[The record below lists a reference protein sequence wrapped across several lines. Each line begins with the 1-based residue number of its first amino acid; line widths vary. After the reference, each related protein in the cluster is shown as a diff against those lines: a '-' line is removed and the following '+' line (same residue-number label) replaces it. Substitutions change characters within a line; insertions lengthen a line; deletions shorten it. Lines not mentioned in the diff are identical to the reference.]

1 MTGARGQLGSELAPR
16 LAPFGTVVAAD
27 RARLDLSDREAIVAT
42 LRELKPALVV
52 NAGAYTAVDLAEQER
67 DQAFAINATAPGVL
81 AEEARRTGALLI
93 HYSTDYVFDGN
104 ARTPYAEDA
113 HAAPL
118 SVYGASKLE
127 GERRIAASGAPAL
140 VFRTSWVYAVTGKNF
155 LVTLRRLA
163 SERDELRIVNDQT
176 GTPNWTRTLADA
188 TAKVVAMGLP
198 ALRERAGLYHLSC
211 AGEATWYEFARA
223 ILGDAAS
230 PRVTP
235 IPTRDYPT
243 PAQRPAYGV
252 LDTSKFRRTFGFT
265 LPDWREALAECLDPR
280 G

>member
-27 RARLDLSDREAIVAT
+27 RALLDLSDREAIVAT

-52 NAGAYTAVDLAEQER
+52 NAGAYTAVDLAESER

-127 GERRIAASGAPAL
+127 GERRIAASGAAAL
-140 VFRTSWVYAVTGKNF
+140 VFRTSWVYARTGKNF
-155 LVTLRRLA
+155 LVTIRRLA
-163 SERDELRIVNDQT
+163 VERDELRIVNDQT
-176 GTPNWTRTLADA
+176 GTPNWARTLADA

-211 AGEATWYEFARA
+211 GGEATWYEFARA
-223 ILGDAAS
+223 ILGDVAS

-265 LPDWREALAECLDPR
+265 LPDWREALAECLA
-280 G
+280 